1 MADDVL
7 AEKRMRSF
15 AFAKRSPYRQF
26 AFAKRSTGEDE
37 LEDEAE
43 VQKRGAESNQLA
55 FKQLIS
61 ASDRLMCK
69 SPYRQFAFAKRASP
83 YGFAFAKRGV
93 SSFA

>member
-43 VQKRGAESNQLA
+43 AQKRA
-55 FKQLIS
+55 
-61 ASDRLMCK
+61 R
-69 SPYRQFAFAKRASP
+69 FAFAKRSV
-83 YGFAFAKRGV
+83 RRV
-93 SSFA
+93 SYQ